1 MLREVRPS
9 VPNEIKPA
17 DASLRT
23 RRHILDKVKEARP
36 HEQQQARGSD
46 QAGQS
51 QLDRFSAPECTE
63 QQEWHKEAYPCR
75 TGKGEQESQCQIQPA
90 VQPQTSPEQRRLTPG
105 CPLTDR
111 EGKSQKATVRV
122 WV

>member
-1 MLREVRPS
+1 HGGVLNVRPFHDEEAPQSTPEKRMLREVRPS

-75 TGKGEQESQCQIQPA
+75 TGKGE
-90 VQPQTSPEQRRLTPG
+90 
-105 CPLTDR
+105 
-111 EGKSQKATVRV
+111 
-122 WV
+122 